1 MIKTILLAA
10 LIMFSFSTSAL
21 AYNPYGE
28 LYTYEVYYNG
38 EELELDAAK
47 PVLKIG
53 ETFTLRFELTVY
65 QKSFVNVVLTELGED
80 NFVIIEGSTKRMGE
94 YTGLTTLEAN
104 STQIYEWKIAP
115 TEKWADGTIP
125 IDLHYEILDP
135 SSPEPLV
142 SSGFTAVLPYIS
154 AEYYNGPETTPAE
167 PPETDTNQTPAFTL
181 PAALL
186 AIALVALRKKC

>member
-154 AEYYNGPETTPAE
+154 TEYYDAPETTPAE